1 MQIAISLASMENA
14 AGYKLIQKQSKNF
27 QLSVKSRQGQETAPN
42 NINILSLC
50 HFEN

>member
-1 MQIAISLASMENA
+1 MQIAISLTSMENA
-14 AGYKLIQKQSKNF
+14 AGYITIQKQSNNF

-42 NINILSLC
+42 NINIFNLC